1 MITFTFHIIKLN
13 VLSALMICLTM
24 LLGRITRKHYALQ
37 WKYWIWLLTA
47 LLLLFPINISSISA
61 VHLQVNAPVRSLTH
75 DTPTARMQADAAAT
89 SDVPPTPASSH
100 GKTIVLSNSTVSV
113 YGLLQL
119 FAWIWPI
126 GAIILGSSR
135 ILRYRFSLWHL
146 QRWSCPVAD
155 PDILRLYREIYRS
168 MQIRR
173 PPKLLT
179 NSRLT
184 TPVLA
189 GLCETRLYLTDI
201 QYPSNELAFILRHE
215 LTHYQHRDLWYKLL
229 LLIVSTVYWFNPV
242 LLLMRNEAEKD
253 IENLCDSRVVRH
265 FSRKDRLAY
274 GQLLLKTA
282 ALQNHV
288 PYLSTGLNDSKLV
301 FKERIHYLARTEH
314 LHRRFPPAI
323 LIGIGLIA
331 GNILVGCS
339 SGQTDTNFNAVTAQ
353 SDDTPLSTPTE
364 TPHSTTTTPSGQ
376 KAFSRNPDAKETE
389 MAVYA
394 GTDKPVDTTDDA
406 HPISSDSNTNYTAPM
421 DTTHPV
427 TTDTPSAPVEDPGAP
442 DSSTVPDAPSQDVN
456 TGENNT
462 PDNEISTVSQQTL
475 YADSG
480 SNGTISV
487 SMASDGSWQDAS
499 GQTYTMIAQD
509 LWKSN
514 SDQSIWTDIEPKRA
528 SSEED
533 GIIQIQD
540 PNTPHRYTL
549 YYDTANG
556 NWQTLD
562 GRSFT
567 QNADGTFSDSYGN
580 SYPRS

>member
-1 MITFTFHIIKLN
+1 
-13 VLSALMICLTM
+13 
-24 LLGRITRKHYALQ
+24 
-37 WKYWIWLLTA
+37 
-47 LLLLFPINISSISA
+47 
-61 VHLQVNAPVRSLTH
+61 
-75 DTPTARMQADAAAT
+75 
-89 SDVPPTPASSH
+89 
-100 GKTIVLSNSTVSV
+100 
-113 YGLLQL
+113 
-119 FAWIWPI
+119 
-126 GAIILGSSR
+126 
-135 ILRYRFSLWHL
+135 
-146 QRWSCPVAD
+146 
-155 PDILRLYREIYRS
+155 
-168 MQIRR
+168 
-173 PPKLLT
+173 
-179 NSRLT
+179 
-184 TPVLA
+184 
-189 GLCETRLYLTDI
+189 
-201 QYPSNELAFILRHE
+201 
-215 LTHYQHRDLWYKLL
+215 
-229 LLIVSTVYWFNPV
+229 
-242 LLLMRNEAEKD
+242 
-253 IENLCDSRVVRH
+253 
-265 FSRKDRLAY
+265 
-274 GQLLLKTA
+274 
-282 ALQNHV
+282 
-288 PYLSTGLNDSKLV
+288 
-301 FKERIHYLARTEH
+301 
-314 LHRRFPPAI
+314 
-323 LIGIGLIA
+323 
-331 GNILVGCS
+331 
-339 SGQTDTNFNAVTAQ
+339 
-353 SDDTPLSTPTE
+353 
-364 TPHSTTTTPSGQ
+364 
-376 KAFSRNPDAKETE
+376 
-389 MAVYA
+389 MAVYT

-442 DSSTVPDAPSQDVN
+442 DSSTVPDVPSQDVN
-456 TGENNT
+456 IGENNT

-480 SNGTISV
+480 SNGIISV